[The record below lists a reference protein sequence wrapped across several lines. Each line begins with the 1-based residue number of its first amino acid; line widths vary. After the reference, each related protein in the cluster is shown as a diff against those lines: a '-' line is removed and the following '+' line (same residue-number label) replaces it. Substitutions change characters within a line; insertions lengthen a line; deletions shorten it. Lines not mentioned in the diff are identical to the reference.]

1 MSGPCYE
8 NQTDEEREDTLEAI
22 RQGLADVEA
31 GRVRPFED
39 FDREFRQNLCVRGS
53 GERPEK
59 PEDIEA

>member
-22 RQGLADVEA
+22 RQ
-31 GRVRPFED
+31 
-39 FDREFRQNLCVRGS
+39 NLCVRGS

-59 PEDIEA
+59 PEDIEAY